1 MKNNIFSLKRLCK
14 LVKTDLSTA
23 WIWYAIF
30 VGIIVIY
37 NVITYSNLIHGHHYN
52 QLYESHLFVAWIAL
66 VIAGQAFCDI
76 SGKGRRI
83 NYLTLPATNA
93 EKLASRLLVYMIF
106 PIGIYII
113 SCFYNSEYI
122 FMKSLN
128 IGDITAQGRYV
139 VTDNFINEISNFY
152 TFEKIRRLSFAYC
165 AIAIA
170 PIMALGSL
178 IFKGFAFGKTA
189 TIFLVANIASGIFAD
204 KSAIINMTFQ
214 YPDQFAI
221 SLKKYSPFWHYPIS
235 ELEFTYHN
243 VVLAI
248 TLAVVSTILITVL
261 FNRKSIAGYTKSE
274 NYGF

>member
-52 QLYESHLFVAWIAL
+52 QLSHLFVAWIAL

-122 FMKSLN
+122 YLKSLN

-178 IFKGFAFGKTA
+178 IFNGFAFGKTA
-189 TIFLVANIASGIFAD
+189 TVFLVANIASGIFAD
-204 KSAIINMTFQ
+204 KSAIITMNYTIHSEQ
-214 YPDQFAI
+214 VTHY
-221 SLKKYSPFWHYPIS
+221 YSPFYQHPIS
-235 ELEFTYHN
+235 EFVFTYHN
-243 VVLAI
+243 VVPAI
-248 TLAVVSTILITVL
+248 TLAVVATTLIIVL

>member
-37 NVITYSNLIHGHHYN
+37 NVITYSNLIDGYQN
-52 QLYESHLFVAWIAL
+52 SFLYESYICVACIAL

-93 EKLASRLLVYMIF
+93 EKLASRLLIYMIF

-122 FMKSLN
+122 YLKSLN

-152 TFEKIRRLSFAYC
+152 TFEKIRRLSFAYS
-165 AIAIA
+165 IMAIA

-189 TIFLVANIASGIFAD
+189 TVFLVANIASGIFAD
-204 KSAIINMTFQ
+204 KSAIITMIYTIHSEQ
-214 YPDQFAI
+214 VTHY
-221 SLKKYSPFWHYPIS
+221 YSPFYQHPIS
-235 ELEFTYHN
+235 EFVFTYHN
-243 VVLAI
+243 VVPAI
-248 TLAVVSTILITVL
+248 TLAVVATILIIVL